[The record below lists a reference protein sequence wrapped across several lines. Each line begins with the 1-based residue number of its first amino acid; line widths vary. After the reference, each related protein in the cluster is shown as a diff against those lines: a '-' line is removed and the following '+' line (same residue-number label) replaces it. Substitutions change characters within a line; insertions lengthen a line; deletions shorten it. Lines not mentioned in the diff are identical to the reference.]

1 MSGPL
6 TDEQMAAFERD
17 GFAVLPGFYEGAE
30 VEPVQRGV
38 YLLIGL
44 VMKKTF

>member
-1 MSGPL
+1 MSVPL
-6 TDEQMAAFERD
+6 TDEQLASFARD

>member
-6 TDEQMAAFERD
+6 TDEQMATFERD

-30 VEPVQRGV
+30 VELVQCGV
-38 YLLIGL
+38 HLLIGL